1 MPGQNIVWLC
11 VCTRKRQ
18 AKRQVKKKNNIVFIY
33 NYESNSHGKILKTRT
48 FLQSLTF
55 CQKEEIDHM
64 LGNRKGA
71 RHHPVSTE

>member
-1 MPGQNIVWLC
+1 M
-11 VCTRKRQ
+11 
-18 AKRQVKKKNNIVFIY
+18 KKKNNIVFIY
-33 NYESNSHGKILKTRT
+33 NYESNSHWKILKTRT

-71 RHHPVSTE
+71 RDHPVSTEWTTGKNVSE